1 MNKKLLTLFSIVAAM
16 SLVAC
21 GGNKESQKSAEPSA
35 PESQPASQPESE
47 PASEPE
53 SQPAPSSSKDS
64 TPAPQSSS
72 QGGGQ
77 QETSSSQG
85 GQTPEASVLV
95 SSTDVVAK
103 NGKVYL
109 QIAGT
114 ASNIAAANF
123 KWAFSLQHIG
133 VESLDPLETYI
144 LGGAEFADA
153 DYNITV
159 NLGADGAYTFEYNL
173 SDIQGMAPGMYKITA
188 GPKGNLVSIGTETG
202 GASVK
207 DGSFRYYLRHDEQ
220 VGNVNTIVVD
230 ALPPISFEEATVTK
244 IGAKTYAKIGGALK
258 AGITQETLDGY
269 DSFVNFQQVGG
280 SWSNTRRNKANKQYY
295 YKVEQEGAKAYLYA
309 DISFF
314 AAGSN
319 YNTHLNVTENTQADC
334 KMDVAI
340 DQHYLYV
347 NTNGVLL
354 DINVYANPNASSSDM
369 NEFWGNLGF
378 KVTAAAEGAVEGPVE
393 EDPNAGHI
401 HNFTTIEHAKG
412 EGEVTE
418 TIKKCD
424 DPIHGEYY
432 EIAWSALDEARVTTE
447 GGMGTSGNNKGKLN
461 KAGAAEEYKFYSP
474 EALTARLYPKMGYN
488 SSALYNRANGPSDSA
503 CNSVYY
509 DWKESEKGWKMD
521 VEVNGMLIDQAS
533 QKIEVG
539 TQEVAM
545 DQLMYADFV
554 DTVDGNV
561 AEFPWVEVKLKQGIN
576 TVKITRI
583 KGYSVLFD
591 TIQFKGVKRTVEKSL
606 EYMPKS
612 AKVAD
617 VEGKATLNMDFAYE
631 GYTAEE
637 INAIT
642 PKLDFQFVGGTWA
655 KVVQEATLTS
665 VSDGIARF
673 AVDLD
678 HLDFNTYLTHL
689 DISGK
694 ATGDAPDFKLPES
707 FEDVYKIGGKKITL
721 RSVQGSTAQAGYWGC
736 LGFIIEDATAKVF
749 HYLDA
754 EARLVDGKAC
764 LVIKGDYENYTK
776 DEMEALPA
784 IFDIEVNAAHS
795 KHNPENTQT
804 GRAVIEGAQ
813 VVAKDDGT
821 FEMIVDITAINWGTY
836 WTHTGIGG
844 DAGDVKLAKAVDSS
858 VTVGNKKYQVYCNP
872 QGQSNET
879 FWGNVALVIEHVHVF
894 EADGAAVDGTQ
905 AIKCAC
911 GEASGYEVALSTA
924 TFSNGGISSGKVTNG
939 SVFSLT
945 FKMPATAAGTY
956 SLQLFGKM
964 NSVGHDNAFSNG
976 EEGKGSYAIS
986 ADEVAGTVTC
996 GGKQIGATFGATPTD
1011 GVYFEMGQVTITEE
1025 QLADGQVVI
1034 TITFPQTQD
1043 YRHVY
1048 SENVRLIK
1056 IA

>member
-35 PESQPASQPESE
+35 PESQPASQPESEPASE

-280 SWSNTRRNKANKQYY
+280 SWSNTRRDKAKKQYY
-295 YKVEQEGAKAYLYA
+295 YKVEADGAKAYLYA

-319 YNTHLNVTENTQADC
+319 YNTHLNVIENTQADC

-340 DQHYLYV
+340 DQHYFYV

-378 KVTAAAEGAVEGPVE
+378 KVTAAAEGSEEGPIE

-401 HNFTTIEHAKG
+401 HNFTTVEHAQG
-412 EGEVTE
+412 EGEVAE
-418 TIKKCD
+418 TIKRCD
-424 DPIHGEYY
+424 DAIHGEYY
-432 EIAWSALDEARVTTE
+432 EIAWAALDPARTTTD
-447 GGMGTSGNNKGKLN
+447 GGMGTSGKLN

-488 SSALYNRANGPSDSA
+488 SSALFNRANGPSDSN

-521 VEVNGMLIDQAS
+521 VEVNGMLIDQSS
-533 QKIEVG
+533 QKLEIG

-554 DTVDGNV
+554 DTVDGST
-561 AEFPWVEVKLKQGIN
+561 AEFPWVEVKLKQGLN
-576 TVKITRI
+576 TLKITRRQ
-583 KGYSVLFD
+583 GYSVTFD
-591 TIQFKGVKRTVEKSL
+591 TIQFKGVKRTVEKSF

-612 AKVAD
+612 AKVVD
-617 VEGKATLNMDFAYE
+617 VEGKATLNIDFAYE
-631 GYTAEE
+631 AYTAAE
-637 INAIT
+637 INAIL
-642 PKLDFQFVGGTWA
+642 PKLDFQQVGGSWT
-655 KVVQEATLTS
+655 KLVQEPTLAS
-665 VSDGIARF
+665 ISDGIARLE
-673 AVDLD
+673 VDLD
-678 HLDFNTYLTHL
+678 HLAFGTYLTHC
-689 DISGK
+689 DPKGEAANI
-694 ATGDAPDFKLPES
+694 PDFKLPES
-707 FEDVYKIGGKKITL
+707 FEDVYKIGGKKVTL

-764 LVIKGDYENYTK
+764 LVIKGDYENYSQ
-776 DEMEALPA
+776 DEMNALA
-784 IFDIEVNAAHS
+784 ATFDIEVNAAHS

-804 GRAVIEGAQ
+804 GRTVIDGAQ

-858 VTVGNKKYQVYCNP
+858 VTLGNKKYQVYCNP
-872 QGQSNET
+872 QGQTNET

-911 GEASGYEVALSTA
+911 GEASGYEVALSSA
-924 TFSNGGISSGKVTNG
+924 TFTKGKISSGKLDNG